1 MQLLLSETKLL
12 NDSSVSLDVYLLEV
26 VEEVS
31 SVTYHL
37 KETAAA
43 VVVLMVALKVLGEV
57 SYSVSK
63 DSDLYLGRA
72 CVLLVDLVLS
82 DNGGLGFL

>member
-37 KETAAA
+37 EETAAA
-43 VVVLMVALKVLGEV
+43 VVDTIARQGMERTR
-57 SYSVSK
+57 S
-63 DSDLYLGRA
+63 
-72 CVLLVDLVLS
+72 
-82 DNGGLGFL
+82 GL